1 VDSQLLGQLELGKQ
15 TVIFYLVEEALNNA
29 RKHAQASEIIVR
41 LFFHPK
47 AANIAVLEIADNGV
61 GFDVKAVMNSYT
73 QRSSMGMVNLQERS
87 ELIDG
92 SLQIDSVIGKGTRV
106 RILIPLDQEAKD
118 RLQQNELSGS

>member
-1 VDSQLLGQLELGKQ
+1 
-15 TVIFYLVEEALNNA
+15 
-29 RKHAQASEIIVR
+29 
-41 LFFHPK
+41 
-47 AANIAVLEIADNGV
+47 LEIADNGV

-106 RILIPLDQEAKD
+106 RVLIPLDQEAKD